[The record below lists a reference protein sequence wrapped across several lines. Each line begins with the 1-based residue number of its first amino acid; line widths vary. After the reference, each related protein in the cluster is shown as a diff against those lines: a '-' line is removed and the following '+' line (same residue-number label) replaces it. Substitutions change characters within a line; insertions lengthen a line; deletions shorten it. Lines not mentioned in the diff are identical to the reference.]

1 MANQNKQPDPEVIDR
16 EIKVLELRRAGLTWQ
31 KIALETGYADPTGAY
46 AAYKRAVKRVLKEP
60 VQEVLDQEL
69 DRLDRLQ
76 VAVWP
81 RAMKG
86 DDRAI
91 NTILRLMERR
101 AKLLGLDAAQ
111 KVQAEVTTFDGH
123 RDIDAEIER
132 IVEIIRHANNGQP
145 MALEG
150 GASESGAITTE
161 GELVDLALHG
171 GARSGQ
177 DENGSGVDSLG
188 SDSSAEHTL
197 GDSSADIL

>member
-1 MANQNKQPDPEVIDR
+1 MVNQNKQPDPEVIDR
-16 EIKVLELRRAGLTWQ
+16 EVKVLELRRAGLTWQ
-31 KIALETGYADPTGAY
+31 KIAVEVGYADPTGAY
-46 AAYKRAVKRVLKEP
+46 AAYKRAVKRVLQEP
-60 VQEVLDQEL
+60 AEEVRQQEI

-123 RDIDAEIER
+123 RDIDGEIER
-132 IVEIIRHANNGQP
+132 IVEIIRNANHGQP

-150 GASESGAITTE
+150 GTSESGTITAE
-161 GELVDLALHG
+161 GELVDLVVHG
-171 GARSGQ
+171 GPWSGQ
-177 DENGSGVDSLG
+177 DENGSGMESLG
-188 SDSSAEHTL
+188 SDSSTERAL
-197 GDSSADIL
+197 GDSSTGLL

>member
-16 EIKVLELRRAGLTWQ
+16 EIKVLELRRVGLTWAN
-31 KIALETGYADPTGAY
+31 IADQVGYADPTGAY

-76 VAVWP
+76 VAVWG

-123 RDIDAEIER
+123 RDIDGEIER
-132 IVEIIRHANNGQP
+132 IVEIIRNANHGQP

-150 GASESGAITTE
+150 GTSESGTITSE

-171 GARSGQ
+171 GPWSGQ

-188 SDSSAEHTL
+188 SDPSAEHTL
-197 GDSSADIL
+197 GDSRTDIL

>member
-1 MANQNKQPDPEVIDR
+1 MANQNKQPDPELIDKEVR
-16 EIKVLELRRAGLTWQ
+16 VLELRRAGLTWAN
-31 KIALETGYADPTGAY
+31 IADQVGYADPTGAY

-76 VAVWP
+76 VAVWG

-111 KVQAEVTTFDGH
+111 KVQAEVTTYDGH
-123 RDIDAEIER
+123 RDIDGEIER
-132 IVEIIRHANNGQP
+132 ILQIISSVDHGEP
-145 MALEG
+145 LALEG
-150 GASESGAITTE
+150 GASESGATATE

-171 GARSGQ
+171 GARSGE
-177 DENGSGVDSLG
+177 DENGSGVDSVG
-188 SDSSAEHTL
+188 GDQPAEHEV
-197 GDSSADIL
+197 GDSSPDIL

>member
-16 EIKVLELRRAGLTWQ
+16 EVRVLELRRAGLTWAN
-31 KIALETGYADPTGAY
+31 IADQVGYADPTGAY

-111 KVQAEVTTFDGH
+111 KVQAEVTTYDGH
-123 RDIDAEIER
+123 RDIDGEIER
-132 IVEIIRHANNGQP
+132 ILQIIASVDHGEP
-145 MALEG
+145 LALEG
-150 GASESGAITTE
+150 GTGESGAVATE
-161 GELVDLALHG
+161 GELVDLALPG
-171 GARSGQ
+171 RERSRE
-177 DENGSGVDSLG
+177 DENGSGVDSVG
-188 SDSSAEHTL
+188 GDQPAEHEV
-197 GDSSADIL
+197 GDSSPDIL

>member
-1 MANQNKQPDPEVIDR
+1 MANQNKQPDPETIDR

-31 KIALETGYADPTGAY
+31 KIADEVGYADPTGAY
-46 AAYKRAVKRVLKEP
+46 AAYKRAVKRVLQEP
-60 VQEVLDQEL
+60 ADEVRQQEI

-132 IVEIIRHANNGQP
+132 IVQIIRNADHGQP
-145 MALEG
+145 LALESG
-150 GASESGAITTE
+150 TGESGTVTAE
-161 GELVDLALHG
+161 GELVDLVIPG
-171 GARSGQ
+171 GSWSGQ
-177 DENGSGVDSLG
+177 DENGGGMDSLG
-188 SDSSAEHTL
+188 SDTPTEHAL
-197 GDSSADIL
+197 GDSSPDIL